1 MNFDG
6 KCAIVTGVG
15 GGIGEQIGLDLL
27 EAGARV
33 ALVDLKPEPEGFAKF
48 GDQRLYIQ
56 GDLSDD
62 GFLNG
67 LCDRAAEFLGG
78 LDYVA
83 NVAGIAFWG
92 GGPLGDDGSVVDL
105 DWPVWGKTMKI
116 NLEAA
121 ALISRHAVPHMRKR
135 GGGAL
140 VHVASV
146 SGARSH
152 DNLMEAGALDAYQ
165 ISKAGVISLSRAIAL
180 SHGRENIR
188 SNSICPGAIWTPM
201 TDAIYQQEGRIE
213 KMAKRTPINRV
224 GKPKDISNA
233 CLFLLSDEASFIT
246 GTELMVDGGL
256 MAKLC

>member
-15 GGIGEQIGLDLL
+15 GGIGEQVGLDLL
-27 EAGARV
+27 EAGVRV
-33 ALVDLKPEPEGFAKF
+33 ALVDIKPEPEGFARF
-48 GDQRLYIQ
+48 GDRRLYIP

-62 GFLNG
+62 GFVNG
-67 LCDRAAEFLGG
+67 LCDRAVEFLGG

-83 NVAGIAFWG
+83 NVAGIAFFG
-92 GGPLGDDGSVVDL
+92 GSDDDDGSVVDL
-105 DWPVWGKTMKI
+105 PWSVWEKTMKI

-121 ALISRHAVPHMRKR
+121 ALISRHAVPHMRER

-140 VHVASV
+140 VHIASV

-224 GKPKDISNA
+224 GTPKDISNA

>member
-15 GGIGEQIGLDLL
+15 GGIGEQVGLDLL
-27 EAGARV
+27 GAGARV
-33 ALVDLKPEPEGFAKF
+33 ALVDIKPEPEGFAKF
-48 GDQRLYIQ
+48 GDRRLYIQ
-56 GDLSDD
+56 GDLSDS
-62 GFLNG
+62 GFVNG
-67 LCDRAAEFLGG
+67 LCDRAVESLGG

-92 GGPLGDDGSVVDL
+92 GGAIGDDGSVVDL
-105 DWPVWGKTMKI
+105 DWRVWEKTMEI
-116 NLEAA
+116 NLDAA

-140 VHVASV
+140 VHIASV

-152 DNLMEAGALDAYQ
+152 DNMMESGALDAYQ
-165 ISKAGVISLSRAIAL
+165 VSKAAVISLSRAIAL

-213 KMAKRTPINRV
+213 KMANRTPIHRV
-224 GKPKDISNA
+224 GTPKDISNA

>member
-15 GGIGEQIGLDLL
+15 GGIGEQVGLDLL

-33 ALVDLKPEPEGFAKF
+33 ALVDIKPEPEGFAKF

-62 GFLNG
+62 GFVNG
-67 LCDRAAEFLGG
+67 LCDRAVAFLGG

-83 NVAGIAFWG
+83 NVAGIAFFG
-92 GGPLGDDGSVVDL
+92 GGDGDDGSVVDL
-105 DWPVWGKTMKI
+105 PWPVWEKTMKV
-116 NLEAA
+116 NLEAT

-146 SGARSH
+146 TGVRSH
-152 DNLMEAGALDAYQ
+152 DNMMESGALDAYQ
-165 ISKAGVISLSRAIAL
+165 VSKAGVISLSRAIAL

-188 SNSICPGAIWTPM
+188 SNSVCPGAIWTPM

-213 KMAKRTPINRV
+213 KMANRTPIHRV
-224 GKPKDISNA
+224 GMPEDISNA